1 MSEAA
6 PAWPARAKTEEPVS
20 PKSARP
26 RVLLVDDERLVLD
39 GLSVRL
45 RQKADVLTANSGAEA
60 VARLEAGPEIAVV
73 VSDMRMPVM
82 NGAVLLKLVRTR
94 WPDTVRMLLT
104 GYADLETAVAA
115 VNEGNIFRFLTKPCA
130 SHILNG
136 AIDAAVAQH
145 RLVKSERELLEL
157 TLKGAADMM
166 SEVLEL
172 ANPAAFSTG
181 RRIRSLAVAMA
192 GELSL
197 KQDLWILEL
206 AALFAQLGAV
216 TLSAETVNKLYAGGE
231 LSADEQGAVAKL
243 PEVADRLLSHVP
255 RLEPVRDVI
264 RQTAQPMSSHVFS
277 RILRVATDYYHSS
290 AKGLVFAEAFANLD
304 HDPSYD
310 RQVLD
315 ALAKIEGLA
324 RRVSRVVEVGLLDL
338 RPGMTLADDVMGN
351 NGGLLLVKGH
361 TLNDHVLSRLINC
374 ARSTGV
380 KEPIRVWAEEEPAT
394 PPPSPL

>member
-1 MSEAA
+1 MNGPA
-6 PAWPARAKTEEPVS
+6 PAWIPRPKVEELPL
-20 PKSARP
+20 KGARP

-39 GLSVRL
+39 GLAVRL

-60 VARLEAGPEIAVV
+60 VAKLEAGPEIAVV
-73 VSDMRMPVM
+73 VSDMRMPQM
-82 NGAVLLKLVRTR
+82 TGATLLKVVRTR

-115 VNEGNIFRFLTKPCA
+115 VNEGNIFRFLTKPCP
-130 SHILNG
+130 SQILTG

-172 ANPAAFSTG
+172 TNPAAFSTG

-192 GELSL
+192 TEMGL
-197 KQDLWILEL
+197 KEDLWILEL

-216 TLSAETVNKLYAGGE
+216 TLSAETVQKLYTGAE
-231 LSADEQGAVAKL
+231 LTSDEQGMVDKT
-243 PEVADRLLSHVP
+243 PEVADRLLAHVP
-255 RLEPVRDVI
+255 RLEAVREVI
-264 RQTAQPMSSHVFS
+264 RAARSPISTTVFA

-290 AKGLVFAEAFANLD
+290 SKGLVFTEAFAKLD
-304 HDPSYD
+304 HDSSYD

-315 ALAKIEGLA
+315 ALARIQGLA
-324 RRVSRVVEVGLLDL
+324 VKASRVIEVGLLDL
-338 RPGMTLADDVMGN
+338 RPGMTLADDVQGT

-361 TLNDHVLSRLINC
+361 ALSEHVLARLLNC
-374 ARSTGV
+374 ARSGGV
-380 KEPIRVWAEEEPAT
+380 KEPIRVWAEEESVT
-394 PPPSPL
+394 TG